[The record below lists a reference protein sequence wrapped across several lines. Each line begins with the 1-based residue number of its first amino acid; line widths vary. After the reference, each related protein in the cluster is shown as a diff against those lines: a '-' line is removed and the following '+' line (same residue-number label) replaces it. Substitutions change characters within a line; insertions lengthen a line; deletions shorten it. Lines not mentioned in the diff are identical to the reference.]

1 MVVKKE
7 VKGIDAGVYIR
18 FDNLFVCSC
27 GRNEVGAF
35 RKPTVC
41 PDCGTTR
48 ISEVERLNKK
58 GRVRVDSILDLKE
71 KDDRSFHIIKKEL
84 AVYIDE
90 ETKEGTLKVASTFE
104 LIYSLKD
111 KSLKVLRNGKE
122 SEDVDRFFRNITDT
136 EVLAVASTPNNR
148 ELFKVASNK
157 LGKMGDERS
166 SKLSRGL
173 ERLWEYPNLELFN
186 FSGFSHVLDDI
197 FNSYSW
203 KKTPGI
209 TKPNEILGVPKYLMK
224 YIKKLPRLDSWDLR
238 YWTKLDSKLGGNNF
252 KTILEI
258 IEDESEVTQVQRLAD
273 NYIELVENYGYKN
286 HKHLMTYL
294 ARDIKLQQGI
304 TSPSEGAMLL
314 RDYNRMCKAMDINP
328 EKYPKSLK
336 KDHDIAS
343 MNYSVLQD
351 MTRKE
356 NFAKV
361 MEGEE
366 WSNILYTGKEL
377 TVIKPTEPADL
388 VKEGDSL
395 GHCVKSYVD
404 DVIKEKCKILFI
416 RPKGLEDESLLTVE
430 VRGNKDDGLRIVQV
444 RGRSNRLPVA
454 KEKEFITEW
463 AKKKE
468 LREAY

>member
-1 MVVKKE
+1 MAVKKE

-18 FDNLFVCSC
+18 FDRLFICSC
-27 GRNEVGAF
+27 GRNDSGLF
-35 RKPTVC
+35 RKPVAC

-48 ISEVERLNKK
+48 ISDVEKLNKK
-58 GRVRVDSILDLKE
+58 GRVRVDSILDVKE

-84 AVYIDE
+84 AVYVDE
-90 ETKEGTLKVASTFE
+90 ETKEGTLKVASVFE

-111 KSLKVLRNGKE
+111 KTLKVIRNGKE
-122 SEDVDRFFRNITDT
+122 TEDVDRFFRNVTDL

-148 ELFKVASNK
+148 ELFKIASEK
-157 LGKMGDERS
+157 LGKIGDERS

-173 ERLWEYPNLELFN
+173 KRLWTYPNLELFN
-186 FSGFSHVLDDI
+186 FCGFSHVLNDI
-197 FNSYSW
+197 WNVYSW
-203 KKTPGI
+203 KTSIK
-209 TKPNEILGVPKYLMK
+209 TKPNEILGVPKYIMR
-224 YIKKLPRLDSWDLR
+224 YIKKLPRLDAWDLR
-238 YWTKLDSKLGGNNF
+238 YWTKLDAAIGGNNF

-258 IEDESEVTQVQRLAD
+258 IEDESEIIQINRLSD
-273 NYIELVENYGYKN
+273 NYIELYKEHGYKN

-304 TSPSEGAMLL
+304 ASPSEGAMLL
-314 RDYNRMCKAMDINP
+314 RDYNRMCKAMNVTP

-343 MNYSVLQD
+343 MNYSVLRD
-351 MTRKE
+351 MSRKE

-361 MEGEE
+361 MEKDE
-366 WSNILYTGKEL
+366 WNDILYEGKEFV
-377 TVIKPTEPADL
+377 VIKPIEPADL

-416 RPKGLEDESLLTVE
+416 RHRGLEDESLLTVE
-430 VRGNKDDGLRIVQV
+430 VRGNKDDGFRIVQV
-444 RGRSNRLPVA
+444 RGKSNRNA
-454 KEKEFITEW
+454 IQKEKEFITEW